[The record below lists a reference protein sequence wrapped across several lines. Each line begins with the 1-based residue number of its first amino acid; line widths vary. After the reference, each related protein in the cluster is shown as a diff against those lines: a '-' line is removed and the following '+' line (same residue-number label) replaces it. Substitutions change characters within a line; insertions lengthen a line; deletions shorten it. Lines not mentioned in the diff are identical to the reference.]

1 MQSAAQAYGKVAL
14 QTSSRRE
21 LEADLLLFAAS
32 QLQGLHDNWD
42 DRDRDDIDSA
52 LIYNRKLWAFL
63 FAAVT
68 DKDSPLPRE
77 IRQNVANLGLFVM
90 AETIEITGKPQ
101 RERLET
107 LIDINRQIAAGL
119 LGQSGN
125 APATVAVPLS

>member
-90 AETIEITGKPQ
+90 AETIEITSKPQ